1 MNYHL
6 IKSLTTLII
15 VLFIS
20 GCSNPPKEESSRM
33 TLGLVQSVVE
43 KGVNQTEIIKT
54 LGAPNIISKD
64 KQGRETGT
72 YDRISQERLNKSRAG
87 FGFGGLFGWLW
98 GGTSS
103 KSTSS
108 RSTKSLTAIIT
119 FDDSKNVIDYA
130 YQSLEF

>member
-1 MNYHL
+1 MKKYL
-6 IKSLTTLII
+6 LPIYTIF
-15 VLFIS
+15 FIA
-20 GCSNPPKEESSRM
+20 GCSNPPQKESSRM
-33 TLGLVQSVVE
+33 TLGSVQLVVE
-43 KGVNQTEIIKT
+43 KGANQTEIMKT

-64 KQGRETGT
+64 KQGRETWT
-72 YDRISQERLNKSRAG
+72 YDRITRESLNKSRAG